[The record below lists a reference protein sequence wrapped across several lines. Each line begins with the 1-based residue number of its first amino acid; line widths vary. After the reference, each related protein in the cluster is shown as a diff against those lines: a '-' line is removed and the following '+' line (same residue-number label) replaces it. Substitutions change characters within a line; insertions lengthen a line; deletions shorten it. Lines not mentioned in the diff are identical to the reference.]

1 MTFGSSFFAV
11 SCMMRD
17 NHTSRR
23 AFVSYSRRASKYH
36 SAENLFFFCSSFI
49 KMSFCLVFFLSPKRH
64 FFFFDEKQK
73 EREKEEE
80 EKLVLS

>member
-1 MTFGSSFFAV
+1 
-11 SCMMRD
+11 MMRD

-36 SAENLFFFCSSFI
+36 SAENLFFCSSFI
-49 KMSFCLVFFLSPKRH
+49 KMSLSCLFPLSKTPP
-64 FFFFDEKQK
+64 FSLDEKQK

-80 EKLVLS
+80 KLVLS